1 MLFAERYEGSE
12 LCCRNALLLAQTQE
26 RDLTA
31 PSPEVQAELAIKRET
46 ANPMYWGVWTLL
58 RVRPSC
64 AHCIY
69 AQCISIGLETLRST
83 VLHTARSERL
93 TSTLS
98 AGCASALLCPVDISI
113 QPITLCLR

>member
-26 RDLTA
+26 RDLSA

-58 RVRPSC
+58 RVRPTPQTLSPAVLIAHVC
-64 AHCIY
+64 GPMYFNRPRGSKRGCPAHCPFR
-69 AQCISIGLETLRST
+69 A
-83 VLHTARSERL
+83 LHKHSV
-93 TSTLS
+93 
-98 AGCASALLCPVDISI
+98 C
-113 QPITLCLR
+113 

>member
-26 RDLTA
+26 RDLSA

-58 RVRPSC
+58 RVRPMLLHIAAPCCQLCWLHDIWPCAFPSGLRLQAGLSC
-64 AHCIY
+64 TLPTHFHETHDT
-69 AQCISIGLETLRST
+69 GLATQF
-83 VLHTARSERL
+83 
-93 TSTLS
+93 
-98 AGCASALLCPVDISI
+98 
-113 QPITLCLR
+113 QPGPL